1 MKYGKVVNDQ
11 ITNWLDVKSGDTLK
25 IQKAT
30 SHGYLPEE
38 DIPPAF
44 TEYEKLVAGGW
55 EIQADRLKK
64 LYSVVSKSQEEID
77 AINER
82 KAKAEAI
89 ITNLPAWATV
99 ETAIDNI
106 GSLADAKSF
115 IKKLTRA
122 CYINIKDSLT

>member
-1 MKYGKVVNDQ
+1 MRYGKVVNDQ
-11 ITNWLDVKSGDTLK
+11 ITNWLDVKSGDSLK

-44 TEYEKLVAGGW
+44 TEYEKLIAGGW
-55 EIQADRLKK
+55 EIQADRLKR

-82 KAKAEAI
+82 KSKAEAI
-89 ITNLPAWATV
+89 STNLPVWGTV

-106 GSLADAKSF
+106 GNIADAKAF
-115 IKKLTRA
+115 LKKLSRS
-122 CYINIKDSLT
+122 CYVHIKDSLT